1 MKKLLLA
8 LFLLA
13 GAFLAGAD
21 RLVFLAPGATV
32 AEENAAREL
41 VNGLHRI
48 FAPLRS
54 SYMFAISRKD
64 PGKCLFWV
72 GQSKAAARALG
83 MKDFSSLKP
92 DEILLRKTDGKM
104 ILLGD
109 RPRGTLYAV
118 YEFLERAYGVR
129 FWTAEAEHWPR
140 YGKFFLPG
148 IDHRYAPVFRRRY
161 VYYDLSRKSPFCVK
175 LRTNRYWTGPQ
186 WGGTEEI
193 IGFCHTFGLFVPAK
207 KYFRDHPEWFAVQR
221 GKRVPNGQP
230 CLTNRG
236 FRKALIEA
244 VLAALRK
251 RPAPKVISVTQNDGG
266 TILCECPECTE
277 FIRKHGNKS
286 DLLMDAVNEVAD
298 AVAREFPK
306 VQVETL
312 AYSFT
317 LEPPKTVVPRR
328 NVVIRFCS
336 GRADRSQPMDSP
348 ANASRSALLKA
359 WRKFGNP
366 LAVWTYETD
375 FERFYLPH
383 PNWRGLLD
391 DLRFYADCGVI
402 DVFQQGSYAGPVADL
417 ADLRVWVLGKLQWDP
432 RQDPKKLVREF
443 AEGFYGKAAPYI
455 LAYIDHMTAV
465 SRKGSRSFPFGLKA
479 PDLLRAREILLQGE
493 RAVAGDEVLRQRLR
507 IAAVPVNLALLQKPE
522 LWEKPPPA
530 LRGVDWRQLLAEQLT
545 IMAAAKVT
553 RLAEETFT
561 PDMLKRN
568 IHLLLAYEKGPPPVP
583 GYPAGTRW
591 KQVAAAD
598 CQRFH
603 PYRFVDDPA
612 ASGGRVVEVECTHPT
627 WTSQL
632 HRPPAGTWDVYVD
645 LRCFGRD
652 PVGRAATF
660 GCYDQ
665 ARKKLIL
672 SGSAKAENVRGPDWH
687 PVRIGRLV
695 SSDDYYLYCAPAVNK
710 SVEKLQI
717 GRYIFVKVE

>member
-13 GAFLAGAD
+13 GAFLAGTD
-21 RLVFLAPGATV
+21 HLVFLAPDATA

-41 VNGLHRI
+41 ADGLHRI

-54 SYMFAISRKD
+54 SSMFAISRKE
-64 PGKCLFWV
+64 PEKCLFWV
-72 GQSKAAARALG
+72 GQSKAAAQALG

-92 DEILLRKTDGKM
+92 DEILLKKVNGRM

-109 RPRGTLYAV
+109 RPRGSLYAV

-129 FWTAEAEHWPR
+129 FWTAEVEHWPR
-140 YGKFFLPG
+140 HEKFFLPG
-148 IDHRYAPVFRRRY
+148 IDRRYAPVFRRRY

-175 LRTNRYWTGPQ
+175 LRTNRHWTGPE

-207 KYFRDHPEWFAVQR
+207 KHFREHPEWFAVQK
-221 GKRVPNGQP
+221 GKRVPDGQP

-244 VLAALRK
+244 ALAALRK
-251 RPAPKVISVTQNDGG
+251 RPAPKVISITQNDGG
-266 TILCECPECTE
+266 TILCECPECTG
-277 FIRKHGNKS
+277 FIKKHGNKS

-298 AVAREFPK
+298 AVAREFPE

-317 LEPPKTVVPRR
+317 LEPPKSVVPRK
-328 NVVIRFCS
+328 NVLIRFCS
-336 GRADRSQPMDSP
+336 GRADKSQPMDSP
-348 ANASRSALLKA
+348 ANASKSDLLKA

-366 LAVWTYETD
+366 LAVWTYETN
-375 FERFYLPH
+375 FERFYMPC
-383 PNWRGLLD
+383 PNWRGLLN

-432 RQDPKKLVREF
+432 CRDPEKLVREF
-443 AEGFYGKAAPYI
+443 AEGFYGPASPHI
-455 LAYIDHMTAV
+455 LAYIGHMTAV
-465 SRKGSRSFPFGLKA
+465 SRKGSRSLPFGLTT
-479 PDLLRAREILLQGE
+479 PDLLRAREILLAGE
-493 RAVAGDEVLRQRLR
+493 RSVAADPVLRQRLR

-522 LWEKPPPA
+522 LWEKPIPA
-530 LRGVDWRQLLAEQLT
+530 LRGVEWRKLLEEQLK
-545 IMAAAKVT
+545 IMAGAKVT
-553 RLAEETFT
+553 RLAEDPLT

-568 IHLLLAYEKGPPPVP
+568 ILLLLSWETGPLPVP

-591 KQVAAAD
+591 KQIAAAD

-603 PYRFVDDPA
+603 PYRFVEDPTV
-612 ASGGRVVEVECTHPT
+612 SGGRVVEVACTHPT

-632 HRPPAGTWDVYVD
+632 HRPPAGTWDVYVE
-645 LRCFGRD
+645 LRCFGKE
-652 PVGRAATF
+652 PTGKTATF
-660 GCYDQ
+660 GCYDTG
-665 ARKKLIL
+665 RKKLIL
-672 SGSAKAENVRGPDWH
+672 GGSAKAENIRGPVWH
-687 PVRIGRLV
+687 PVKIGRLV
-695 SSDDYYLYCAPAVNK
+695 SSDDCYLYCAPAVNK
-710 SVEKLQI
+710 TVEKLQI
-717 GRYIFVKVE
+717 SRYIFVKTE